1 MVFAAPGEA
10 RARAERVLTG
20 SPAPVHASVAH
31 QVIGIWQRDFGD
43 TRLALAH
50 LRRARD
56 LAARADSADREADV
70 LATLGVALVHSG
82 RTRQGLAA
90 FERGVA
96 RGTGHTR
103 ARVLFRRGYVWW
115 VLGRHAEAL
124 EDVRRAVPV
133 LRQAED
139 VIWTARALTLR
150 ATVHLALGAVERAEA
165 DFTAAEALWDTTG
178 QDHDKADVVE
188 SRGLAAFRSGD
199 VPAALRLLDE
209 AEERYAQLGT
219 PTFMLSIRRC
229 EVLMA
234 AGLAPEALAE
244 ADAALAVLDGIGG
257 QSTRRAELLLVA
269 ARAARPAGDPQTAIA
284 RAAAAVRLF
293 AGQRRTWYETH
304 ARLVLI
310 EARAAAG
317 HGSGRLVA
325 DAAAVARRLA
335 AFGAPA
341 APEASL
347 LAGRIALDLGRTAE
361 AERHLALAA
370 RSRHGGPPLA
380 RMTGWVAQALRA
392 RAAGSARRLL
402 EACRRGLDVLD
413 DHRMTLGAP
422 ELRARATEQ
431 GTELAAMAQRASLA
445 SGGPRRLLVWSERWR
460 ATVLSAPPTRPPA
473 DPALLRG
480 MTAFREIADRAERA
494 RMDGRPVPAL
504 EREQRR
510 LEREIRSRTRHMRG
524 AAPGGGDRFDVGRL
538 LAALGGDVR
547 LVELAVL
554 DGRVQV
560 LLCGRGRVRRFEAGL
575 LAEAEREAD
584 HVQAGLRR
592 LAHPGAEARLP
603 LVEAAGRRLQEL
615 LLGPAAAQ
623 LGSGPVVIVP
633 PARLH
638 RVPWALLPALRERV
652 LSVSPSASSWLR
664 ARETA
669 PPPGGRHVLVRGPG
683 LAGGGAEVP
692 ELAGRYGPHATPGPT
707 ATRVRADPA
716 RTGAPTHEP
725 SAPGPGTA
733 DHPRPGPRGQAGDH
747 TTDQTDRTTG
757 RAEEPPGPGTA
768 GHTPPRPRNHAD
780 DRPAGGTEDITTG
793 KAEDRTRPRAA
804 HPAALHD
811 RNHADD
817 RPGDEVEDHTTTA
830 VKVPAGYG
838 ARDRARTV
846 TGLHA
851 GGGMDDRAADRAC
864 DRPRR
869 EGETRTGDRTR
880 NRARDRTGNP
890 DEGRTGDG
898 RPGGR
903 AGGRTGHGGRAGGG
917 GGAGPGAG
925 GVPDDGGADGA
936 GEGARAAGAV
946 RPVMLEG
953 DEARVPRVLAELDG
967 AGLAHI
973 AAHGTFRADSP
984 LFSSLRMADGPLIVH
999 DFERLDRSPYRII
1012 LSCCDTARFATVGAD
1027 ELLGLVTALLP
1038 LGTAGVVAC
1047 SAPVNDAAVVP
1058 LMLALHK
1065 GLDAGLSLAEALRD
1079 ARAALP
1085 DDAVHQATGWAFAA
1099 FGAA

>member
-1 MVFAAPGEA
+1 MTAGNDSVLQLLPMVFAAPGEA
-10 RARAERVLTG
+10 LARAEELLRADP
-20 SPAPVHASVAH
+20 SPLHASIAH

-43 TRLALAH
+43 TRRALAH

-56 LAARADSADREADV
+56 LAARADSAEREADV

-82 RTRQGLAA
+82 RTREGLAA

-103 ARVLFRRGYVWW
+103 ARVLYRRAYVWW
-115 VLGRHAEAL
+115 VLGRHGEAL
-124 EDVRRAVPV
+124 EDVRRAIQV
-133 LRQAED
+133 LRQVDD

-150 ATVHLALGAVERAEA
+150 ATVHLALGAVERADA

-178 QDHDKADVVE
+178 QEHDKADAVE

-209 AEERYAQLGT
+209 AEERYAELGT
-219 PTFMLSIRRC
+219 PTFMLTIRRC

-234 AGLAPEALAE
+234 AGLAPEALTE
-244 ADAALAVLDGIGG
+244 ADAAIAALDGIGG
-257 QSTRRAELLLVA
+257 QSTRKAELLLVA
-269 ARAARPAGDPQTAIA
+269 ARAARLAGDPQTALA
-284 RAAAAVRLF
+284 RAAVAVRLF

-310 EARAAAG
+310 EARVATG
-317 HGSGRLVA
+317 RGSGRLVA
-325 DAAAVARRLA
+325 DAAAVAERLA

-347 LAGRIALDLGRTAE
+347 LAGRIALGLGWTAD
-361 AERHLALAA
+361 AERHLAVAA

-380 RMTGWVAQALRA
+380 RMTGWAAQALRA
-392 RAAGSARRLL
+392 RAAGSARGVL

-413 DHRMTLGAP
+413 DHRMTLGAS
-422 ELRARATEQ
+422 ELRARATAQ
-431 GTELAAMAQRASLA
+431 GAELAALAQRASLV

-473 DPALLRG
+473 DPALLSG
-480 MTAFREIADRAERA
+480 MTAFREIAARAEAA
-494 RMDGRPVPAL
+494 RTDGGRPVPAL

-510 LEREIRSRTRHMRG
+510 LEREIRSRTLHMRG
-524 AAPGGGDRFDVGRL
+524 EAPGDGDRFDVGHLLRRL
-538 LAALGGDVR
+538 GDDVR

-554 DGRVQV
+554 DGRVHV
-560 LLCGRGRVRRFEAGL
+560 LLCGQGRVRRFEAGL
-575 LAEAEREAD
+575 LAEAEREAE

-603 LVEAAGRRLQEL
+603 LVEAAGARLQEL
-615 LLGPAAAQ
+615 LLGPAAEH
-623 LGSGPVVIVP
+623 LGAGPVVVVP
-633 PARLH
+633 PGRLH

-664 ARETA
+664 AKETT
-669 PPPGGRHVLVRGPG
+669 PPPGGRQVLVRGPG
-683 LAGGGAEVP
+683 LASGGAEVP
-692 ELAGRYGPHATPGPT
+692 ELADRYGVASRTPGAEDGAEEAWVPSPRDGREAPT
-707 ATRVRADPA
+707 APEGPGDGMPPADDRYADPSQSA
-716 RTGAPTHEP
+716 DDRHAGPTSSADDRHADP
-725 SAPGPGTA
+725 TQSAAGGAPGPRAVGR
-733 DHPRPGPRGQAGDH
+733 RPSRDDAAAALSP
-747 TTDQTDRTTG
+747 TG
-757 RAEEPPGPGTA
+757 RSGATA
-768 GHTPPRPRNHAD
+768 H
-780 DRPAGGTEDITTG
+780 PAGGD
-793 KAEDRTRPRAA
+793 TRA
-804 HPAALHD
+804 PA
-811 RNHADD
+811 
-817 RPGDEVEDHTTTA
+817 
-830 VKVPAGYG
+830 
-838 ARDRARTV
+838 
-846 TGLHA
+846 
-851 GGGMDDRAADRAC
+851 
-864 DRPRR
+864 PRR
-869 EGETRTGDRTR
+869 
-880 NRARDRTGNP
+880 
-890 DEGRTGDG
+890 
-898 RPGGR
+898 
-903 AGGRTGHGGRAGGG
+903 
-917 GGAGPGAG
+917 
-925 GVPDDGGADGA
+925 PDDSTGACA
-936 GEGARAAGAV
+936 GEGAAATPDTARGSRSAHPEGGAGV
-946 RPVMLEG
+946 RGGATVLEG
-953 DEARVPRVLAELDG
+953 DAARVPRVLRELDG
-967 AGLAHI
+967 AALAHI

-1012 LSCCDTARFATVGAD
+1012 LSCCDTARFASVGAD

-1085 DDAVHQATGWAFAA
+1085 DDAVHQATGWAFSA